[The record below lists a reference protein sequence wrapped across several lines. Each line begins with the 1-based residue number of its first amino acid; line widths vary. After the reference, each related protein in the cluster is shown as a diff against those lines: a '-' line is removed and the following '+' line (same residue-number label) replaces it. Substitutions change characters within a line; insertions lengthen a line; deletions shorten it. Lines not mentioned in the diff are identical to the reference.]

1 MSAMSF
7 LQQVGVLLTKN
18 TDRYTDMVSAVID
31 VGSNTLR
38 LLIGRFVGNRIT
50 RIFSDRRIT
59 RLAEGVRETGR
70 LRHDNMVRSLSV
82 LEDFV
87 RSITQHNATRIRA
100 LGTSALREAW
110 NSKEFITNVYEKTG
124 ISIDSIS
131 GLREAELTAKGVLL
145 DFRNPMQRSLI
156 IDIGGGS
163 TEWILCGKDMTPLM
177 SNSIPVGVVNLHE
190 SFITSDPASKRNVDS
205 LEGEIDRWIMSV
217 HSHIF
222 HDLAAPVTL
231 LGTGGTITTLAAI
244 DLSLEHY
251 VHEKVHMHTIA
262 LKRLLDIRDLLLSL
276 PLEERGK
283 VRGLERGRE
292 DLIIPGILLTIRW
305 CDLLGFREIV
315 VSDYGLLEG
324 ILKEIRDEE
333 GF

>member
-1 MSAMSF
+1 
-7 LQQVGVLLTKN
+7 
-18 TDRYTDMVSAVID
+18 MVSASID
-31 VGSNTLR
+31 IGSNTLR
-38 LLIGRFVGNRIT
+38 LLIGRLGGGRIT

-70 LRHDNMVRSLSV
+70 LRHENMVRSLSV
-82 LEDFV
+82 FEDFV
-87 RSITQHNATRIRA
+87 GSVTQHNATRIRA
-100 LGTSALREAW
+100 LGTSALREAS

-124 ISIDSIS
+124 ISIDRIS

-163 TEWILCGKDMTPLM
+163 TEWILCGNEMTSSL

-190 SFITSDPASKRNVDS
+190 SFITSDPPSKRNVDL

-217 HSHIF
+217 HSHIS
-222 HDLAAPVTL
+222 HNRSAPTTL

-244 DLSLEHY
+244 DLSLEHH

-262 LKRLLDIRDLLLSL
+262 LKRLFDMRDFLLSL
-276 PLEERGK
+276 SLEERGN

-305 CDLLGFREIV
+305 CELLGFREVV

-324 ILKEIRDEE
+324 ILKEIIDEE

>member
-1 MSAMSF
+1 
-7 LQQVGVLLTKN
+7 LNELLIKG
-18 TDRYTDMVSAVID
+18 TDRYTDMVSAAID
-31 VGSNTLR
+31 IGSNTLR
-38 LLIGRFVGNRIT
+38 LLIGRLGDQRIT

-70 LRHDNMVRSLSV
+70 LRHENMVRSLSV

-87 RSITQHNATRIRA
+87 RLMTHHNVTRIRA
-100 LGTSALREAW
+100 LGTSALREAS

-145 DFRNPMQRSLI
+145 AFRDTNERSLI

-163 TEWILCGKDMTPLM
+163 TEWILCRKEMTSSL
-177 SNSIPVGVVNLHE
+177 SSSIPVGVVNLHE
-190 SFITSDPASKRNVDS
+190 SFIISDPPSKRNVDS

-217 HSHIF
+217 QSRIS
-222 HDLAAPVTL
+222 HDLSAPTTL

-251 VHEKVHMHTIA
+251 VHEKVHMHTIP
-262 LKRLLDIRDLLLSL
+262 LKRLFDMRDLLLSL

-305 CDLLGFREIV
+305 CELLGFREIV

-324 ILKEIRDEE
+324 ILKESRDEE

>member
-1 MSAMSF
+1 
-7 LQQVGVLLTKN
+7 
-18 TDRYTDMVSAVID
+18 MVSAAID
-31 VGSNTLR
+31 IGSNTLR
-38 LLIGRFVGNRIT
+38 LLIGTLVGQHVT

-70 LRHDNMVRSLSV
+70 LRHDNMVRSLSA

-87 RSITQHNATRIRA
+87 RSITHHDATRIRA
-100 LGTSALREAW
+100 LGTSALREAS

-124 ISIDSIS
+124 ISIDIIS

-145 DFRNPMQRSLI
+145 DFRNPVKRSLI

-163 TEWILCGKDMTPLM
+163 TEWILCGNGMTFSL
-177 SNSIPVGVVNLHE
+177 SDSIPVGVVNLHE
-190 SFITSDPASKRNVDS
+190 SFITSDPPSQRNVDS
-205 LEGEIDRWIMSV
+205 LEGEIDRWITSV
-217 HSHIF
+217 KCRIF
-222 HDLAAPVTL
+222 HDLSSPTIL

-251 VHEKVHMHTIA
+251 VHEKVHMHTIT
-262 LKRLLDIRDLLLSL
+262 LNRLFDMRDLLLSL
-276 PLEERGK
+276 PFEERRK
-283 VRGLERGRE
+283 VLGIERGRE

-305 CDLLGFREIV
+305 CELLGFREIV

-324 ILKEIRDEE
+324 ILKETGDEE

>member
-1 MSAMSF
+1 
-7 LQQVGVLLTKN
+7 
-18 TDRYTDMVSAVID
+18 
-31 VGSNTLR
+31 
-38 LLIGRFVGNRIT
+38 
-50 RIFSDRRIT
+50 
-59 RLAEGVRETGR
+59 
-70 LRHDNMVRSLSV
+70 V

-87 RSITQHNATRIRA
+87 RLMAQYSVTRIRA
-100 LGTSALREAW
+100 LGTSALREAS
-110 NSKEFITNVYEKTG
+110 NSKEFITNVYERTG

-145 DFRNPMQRSLI
+145 AFSYIEKQPLI

-163 TEWILCGKDMTPLM
+163 TEWILCGKEMTSSL

-190 SFITSDPASKRNVDS
+190 SFITSDPPSQRNVDS
-205 LEGEIDRWIMSV
+205 LEGEIDRWITSV
-217 HSHIF
+217 KCRIF
-222 HDLAAPVTL
+222 HDLSSPTIL

-251 VHEKVHMHTIA
+251 VHEKVHMHTIT
-262 LKRLLDIRDLLLSL
+262 LNRLFDMRDLLLSL
-276 PLEERGK
+276 PFEERRK
-283 VRGLERGRE
+283 VLGIERGRE

-305 CDLLGFREIV
+305 CELLGFREIV

-324 ILKEIRDEE
+324 ILKETGDEE